1 MKQTV
6 IFLLLILL
14 FASGC
19 ASVPLT
25 GRRQLS
31 LVSSGEMTSLSEK
44 QYKEVLSQSKVVQSG
59 AQIEQIRRVGAR
71 ITKAVDAFAREK
83 NLTLDYAW
91 EFNLIRD
98 EKQVNAWCM
107 PGGKVAFYTGI
118 MPVCKD
124 DAGVATVMGHEIAHA
139 IAEHSRERFSQQM
152 LAQLGNN
159 TVALMVRNKPASTQK
174 IFMTAAGLG
183 TQVGVMLPFSRLHE
197 SEADHIGLMLMA
209 RAGYDPRTAV
219 DFWTRMQ
226 TGSGAR
232 PPEFLS
238 THPAGATRISAIEA
252 QLPDVMP
259 YYHAYKGAGSGRTR

>member
-1 MKQTV
+1 MKRTV
-6 IFLLLILL
+6 SFFLLALL

-44 QYKEVLSQSKVVQSG
+44 QYKEVLSKSQVVRSG

-71 ITKAVDAFAREK
+71 ITKAVDAFARDK
-83 NLTLDYAW
+83 NLNLNYSW

-118 MPVCKD
+118 MPVCQD
-124 DAGVATVMGHEIAHA
+124 DEGVATVMGHEIAHA

-152 LAQLGNN
+152 LAQIGNTTLGI
-159 TVALMVRNKPASTQK
+159 MMKDKPATTQK

-183 TQVGVMLPFSRLHE
+183 TQVGIMLPFSRLHE

-209 RAGYDPRTAV
+209 RAGYDPRKAV
-219 DFWTRMQ
+219 GFWKRMQ
-226 TGSGAR
+226 AGGGAR

-238 THPAGATRISAIEA
+238 THPAGATRIAAIEA
-252 QLPDVMP
+252 QLPEVMP
-259 YYHAYKGAGSGRTR
+259 YYNAYQGD

>member
-1 MKQTV
+1 MRWT
-6 IFLLLILL
+6 ISFFLFVLL
-14 FASGC
+14 FVSGC
-19 ASVPLT
+19 ATVPLT

-44 QYKEVLSQSKVVQSG
+44 QYKEVLSKSDVVRSG
-59 AQIEQIRRVGAR
+59 SQIEQIRRVGAR
-71 ITKAVDAFAREK
+71 ITKAVDAFARER
-83 NLTLDYAW
+83 NLNLDYQW

-98 EKQVNAWCM
+98 DKQVNAWCM
-107 PGGKVAFYTGI
+107 PGGKVAFYSGI

-124 DAGVATVMGHEIAHA
+124 DEGVATVMGHEIAHA

-152 LAQLGNN
+152 LAQLGQT
-159 TVALMVRNKPASTQK
+159 TVAVMTRDKPETTRK

-219 DFWTRMQ
+219 DFWKRMQ
-226 TGSGAR
+226 AGGGAR

-238 THPAGATRISAIEA
+238 THPSSTTRIEAIEA

-259 YYHAYKGAGSGRTR
+259 YYNAYHGR

>member
-1 MKQTV
+1 MKRTV
-6 IFLLLILL
+6 RFFLLVLL
-14 FASGC
+14 FATGC

-44 QYKEVLSQSKVVQSG
+44 QYKEVLSQSKIVRSG
-59 AQIEQIRRVGAR
+59 PQIEQIRRVGAR

-83 NLTLDYAW
+83 NLNLDYSW

-118 MPVCKD
+118 LPVCQD
-124 DAGVATVMGHEIAHA
+124 DDGVATVMGHEIAHA

-152 LAQLGNN
+152 LAQIGNTTLGVVLKDK
-159 TVALMVRNKPASTQK
+159 TARTQK

-219 DFWTRMQ
+219 DFWKRMQ
-226 TGSGAR
+226 AGAGAR

-238 THPAGATRISAIEA
+238 THPASATRIAAIED
-252 QLPDVMP
+252 QISDVMP
-259 YYHAYKGAGSGRTR
+259 YYNAYKGR